1 MLNHCHFHATMF
13 FFLHYLIHQHSIYH
27 PQVVKYKVLSHNLAM
42 LKSLPGETF
51 EFQAKIKSNKLGD
64 FDKLYK
70 ESLVAIHRAGADFI
84 ITYGARDIAKN
95 L

>member
-1 MLNHCHFHATMF
+1 MPTGAYQVSGEYASLQ
-13 FFLHYLIHQHSIYH
+13 YLSQ
-27 PQVVKYKVLSHNLAM
+27 
-42 LKSLPGETF
+42 
-51 EFQAKIKSNKLGD
+51 NKLGD

>member
-1 MLNHCHFHATMF
+1 MVKPGITSIDLIKEIKNKTKLPTGAYQVSGEYAS
-13 FFLHYLIHQHSIYH
+13 LQYLSQ
-27 PQVVKYKVLSHNLAM
+27 
-42 LKSLPGETF
+42 
-51 EFQAKIKSNKLGD
+51 NKLGD

-70 ESLVAIHRAGADFI
+70 ESLTAIHRAGADFI